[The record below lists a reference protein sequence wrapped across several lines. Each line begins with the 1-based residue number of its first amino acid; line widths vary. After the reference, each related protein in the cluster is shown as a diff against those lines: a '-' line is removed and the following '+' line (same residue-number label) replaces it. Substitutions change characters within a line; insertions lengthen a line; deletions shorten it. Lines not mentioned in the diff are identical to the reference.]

1 MIVSNEININCNI
14 DSVLKLIKS
23 PRNLEKFHPF
33 CKKNVVKRWD
43 SENSIDYVHYHS
55 GKIYKRKFIK
65 WNDDGYILEIFD
77 HVKTATIKW
86 TAKPSSN
93 GSIVTID
100 ANLILPF
107 KNKYFRKL
115 AFNLYIKYMIG
126 RYLNNVLM
134 GLKYF
139 LETGVIVKKNHFG
152 QHSWYS

>member
-65 WNDDGYILEIFD
+65 WND

-139 LETGVIVKKNHFG
+139 LETGVIVKKNYFG
-152 QHSWYS
+152 THSWYS